1 MTRSFSDFREPFD
14 SVRLKVDPSKTRVRV
29 CGMMMLGI
37 KYKVVRAILSVGK
50 VSGLATG
57 SNFSLC

>member
-37 KYKVVRAILSVGK
+37 KYKVVRAIISLGK
-50 VSGLATG
+50 VR
-57 SNFSLC
+57 